1 MCKKC
6 KNFSR
11 MEEDDKQADIEFWK
25 SRERFL
31 NGGVVL
37 VDERYKVKRK
47 KGSWNKEEYLKELNK
62 KT

>member
-1 MCKKC
+1 
-6 KNFSR
+6 